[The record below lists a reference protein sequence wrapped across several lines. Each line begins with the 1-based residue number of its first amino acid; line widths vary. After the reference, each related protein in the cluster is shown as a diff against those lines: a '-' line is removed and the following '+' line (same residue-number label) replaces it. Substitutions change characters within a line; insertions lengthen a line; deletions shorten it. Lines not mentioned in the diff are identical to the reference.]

1 MRMPTYLANFRDCR
15 YSLGGLS
22 IDGPNSANYTAGRP
36 IASPVEEHWRDSDL
50 PETAEVVV
58 IGAGVVGCSVAYY
71 LAREGIAVTL
81 LERDAIG
88 SGASAHATGSLSLLG
103 AEFSPGASFEIARA
117 SYAEFPQIVPELESA
132 TGMDLLYQRRPSLRL
147 ALDDD
152 EADLIKRL
160 MVWQQPHVSMRW
172 IDTRE
177 VHAIEPRL
185 SPSIVGGVY
194 EEESAQLDSYRLNLA
209 LARAAELKG
218 ASILNREVIGLVVG
232 GSTISGVKTSSGDI
246 HCGAV
251 VVAAGTW
258 SRAFTP
264 WLDFP
269 VPVRPM
275 KGERL
280 LLNYPGDPLPALISS
295 PRRGHMISRLDGLT
309 SVGSTGGRDYDQRE
323 LFAGE
328 EFDRQPTESARLELL
343 RRAID
348 VLPDLERAELVQ
360 QLAGSRPLSPDSKP
374 IIGPVPGRDGVFLA
388 TGHTTKGIHL
398 GPITG
403 RIIADCICRGSTQVI
418 PDMSEFLPDRFAD
431 FADADF
437 LTNVPPVEE

>member
-1 MRMPTYLANFRDCR
+1 MP
-15 YSLGGLS
+15 
-22 IDGPNSANYTAGRP
+22 
-36 IASPVEEHWRDSDL
+36 DS
-50 PETAEVVV
+50 AEVVV

-71 LAREGIAVTL
+71 LAREGVNVTL
-81 LERDAIG
+81 LEREAIG

-103 AEFSPGASFEIARA
+103 AEFSPGASFQMARA
-117 SYAEFPQIVPELESA
+117 SYSEFHQLVPELESA

-147 ALDDD
+147 ALDDE
-152 EADLIKRL
+152 EAELIKSL
-160 MVWQQPHVSMRW
+160 MVWQQPHVNMRW
-172 IDTRE
+172 IDAGE
-177 VHAIEPRL
+177 VRAIEPRL
-185 SPSIVGGVY
+185 SPSIIGAVY
-194 EEESAQLDSYRLNLA
+194 EDESAQLDSYRLNLA
-209 LARAAELKG
+209 LARGAELKG
-218 ASILNREVIGLVVG
+218 VRILYREVTGLVAS
-232 GSTISGVKTSSGDI
+232 GSTISGVKTASGDI
-246 HCGAV
+246 QCGAV

-280 LLNYPGDPLPALISS
+280 LLNYPGEPLPALISS
-295 PRRGHMISRLDGLT
+295 PKRGHMISRTDGLT
-309 SVGSTGGRDYDQRE
+309 SVGSTGGRDYDQKE
-323 LFAGE
+323 LFWGE
-328 EFDRQPTESARLELL
+328 EFDRQPTGTARLELL

-348 VLPDLERAELVQ
+348 VFPDLERAELVQ

-374 IIGPVPGRDGVFLA
+374 IIGPIPGREGVLLA

-403 RIIADCICRGSTQVI
+403 RIITDYICRGSTQVVS
-418 PDMSEFLPDRFAD
+418 DMSEFLPSRFAD

-437 LTNVPPVEE
+437 LPAAKAVEE

>member
-1 MRMPTYLANFRDCR
+1 MPD
-15 YSLGGLS
+15 
-22 IDGPNSANYTAGRP
+22 SA
-36 IASPVEEHWRDSDL
+36 D
-50 PETAEVVV
+50 VVV

-71 LAREGIAVTL
+71 LAREGVNVTL
-81 LERDAIG
+81 LEREAIG

-103 AEFSPGASFEIARA
+103 AEFSPGASFQMARA
-117 SYAEFPQIVPELESA
+117 SYSEFPQIVPELEAA

-147 ALDDD
+147 ALDEE
-152 EADLIKRL
+152 EADLIKSL
-160 MVWQQPHVSMRW
+160 MVWQQPHVKMHW
-172 IDTRE
+172 IDAQE
-177 VHAIEPRL
+177 VRSIEPRL
-185 SPSIVGGVY
+185 SPSIIGAVY
-194 EEESAQLDSYRLNLA
+194 EDESAQLDSYRLNLA
-209 LARAAELKG
+209 LGRGAELKG
-218 ASILNREVIGLVVG
+218 ANILYREVTGLVTSG
-232 GSTISGVKTSSGDI
+232 PTISGVRTASGDI
-246 HCGAV
+246 HCGTVV

-280 LLNYPGDPLPALISS
+280 LLNYPGEPLPVLISS
-295 PRRGHMISRLDGLT
+295 PKRGHMISRTDGFT
-309 SVGSTGGRDYDQRE
+309 SVGSTGGRDYDQKE
-323 LFAGE
+323 LFWGE
-328 EFDRQPTESARLELL
+328 EFDRQPTETARLELP

-348 VLPDLERAELVQ
+348 VFPDLERAELVQ

-374 IIGPVPGRDGVFLA
+374 IIGPVPGWEGVLLA

-403 RIIADCICRGSTQVI
+403 RIIADYICRGSTQVVS
-418 PDMSEFLPDRFAD
+418 DMSEFLPDRFAD

-437 LTNVPPVEE
+437 LSAAQAAEE

>member
-1 MRMPTYLANFRDCR
+1 M
-15 YSLGGLS
+15 
-22 IDGPNSANYTAGRP
+22 
-36 IASPVEEHWRDSDL
+36 
-50 PETAEVVV
+50 PETADVVV

-71 LAREGIAVTL
+71 LAREGVSVTL
-81 LERDAIG
+81 LEREAIG

-103 AEFSPGASFEIARA
+103 AEFSPGASFQIARA
-117 SYAEFPQIVPELESA
+117 SYAEFPQIVPELEAA

-152 EADLIKRL
+152 EASLIREL
-160 MVWQQPHVSMRW
+160 MAWQQPHVPMHW
-172 IDTRE
+172 IDAGE
-177 VHAIEPRL
+177 VQSIEPRL
-185 SPSIVGGVY
+185 SPSIIGAVY
-194 EEESAQLDSYRLNLA
+194 EDESAQLDSYRFNLA
-209 LARAAELKG
+209 LARGAELKG
-218 ASILNREVIGLVVG
+218 AHIRHREVTGLVAAG
-232 GSTISGVKTSSGDI
+232 PTISGVRTASGEI
-246 HCGAV
+246 HCGTV

-280 LLNYPGDPLPALISS
+280 LLNYPGEPLPVLISS
-295 PRRGHMISRLDGLT
+295 PKRGHMISRLDGLT
-309 SVGSTGGRDYDQRE
+309 SVGSTGGRDYDRKE
-323 LFAGE
+323 LFWGE
-328 EFDRQPTESARLELL
+328 EYDRRPTETARLELL
-343 RRAID
+343 QRAID
-348 VLPDLERAELVQ
+348 VFPDLERAELVQ

-374 IIGPVPGRDGVFLA
+374 IIGPVPGRDGILLA

-403 RIIADCICRGSTQVI
+403 RIITDYVCRGSTEVVS
-418 PDMSEFLPDRFAD
+418 DMSEFLPDRFAD

-437 LTNVPPVEE
+437 LAADQTVDE